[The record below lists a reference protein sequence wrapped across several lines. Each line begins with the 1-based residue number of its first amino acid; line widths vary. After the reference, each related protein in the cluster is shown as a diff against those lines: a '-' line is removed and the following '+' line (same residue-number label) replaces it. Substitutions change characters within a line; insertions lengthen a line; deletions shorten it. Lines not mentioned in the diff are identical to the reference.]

1 MFIIYYL
8 LFYKMT
14 TNITNYNLLT
24 INSLTNKTDPL
35 SNITVNNSIK
45 IPKSENNTNNKSGN
59 SNAGIYIKDINSTGV
74 GTFYRL
80 YVNSNLTVTPSIYF
94 NNNELIDYGNLLGN
108 LEDILQYYPLE
119 TSNIIVQGGY
129 INFYNGSIP
138 NSNQGSTGVGLRYS
152 NNNTVQFRNYDT
164 DWIDLVDITRHDQ
177 FSELIDV
184 DVTDP
189 TKPLLNNQYIT
200 YRSSDAK
207 FVNTN
212 LAIVNDTS
220 PELGGNLNV
229 GNNLLKFSNTISRL
243 VYNSDPSTD
252 EGIIE
257 HTLLALKNNTSTTGG
272 YNYLEIANS
281 VQDYNTSIIAK
292 STIGGNDVGI
302 TIQTLGAGNI
312 ELNASNG
319 GVYTNSDTLVI
330 GGYVRNSIFRTSSRD
345 TPYLPSTPYPVPLTN
360 DTILFDFGTS
370 AQAGTYFANI
380 GEGLD
385 GQKLNLV
392 FNNKSS
398 NVISVIADFST
409 NGIILGTGYGK
420 GLIFDTIGQSST
432 LIYLGE
438 GINSWQLLNTG
449 SGVF

>member
-1 MFIIYYL
+1 
-8 LFYKMT
+8 MT

-24 INSLTNKTDPL
+24 INSLTSKTDPL

-45 IPKSENNTNNKSGN
+45 IPKSENNTTNKSGN
-59 SNAGIYIKDINSTGV
+59 INAGLYIKDIDSKGL
-74 GTFYRL
+74 GDFYRL
-80 YVNSNLTVTPSIYF
+80 HVNSNLTVTPSLYF

-129 INFYNGSIP
+129 INFYNGTIP

-152 NNNTVQFRNYDT
+152 SNNTVQFRNADT
-164 DWIDLVDITRHDQ
+164 GWIDLVDITKHDQ
-177 FSELIDV
+177 FSELV
-184 DVTDP
+184 DVKVNDP
-189 TKPLLNNQYIT
+189 AKPLQNNQYIT
-200 YRSSDAK
+200 YRSSDSK

-212 LAIVNDTS
+212 LAIINDTE
-220 PELGGNLNV
+220 PTLGGDLNV
-229 GNNLLKFSNTISRL
+229 GNKLLRFSNNTNRF
-243 VYNSDPSTD
+243 VYNSGF
-252 EGIIE
+252 GIADN
-257 HTLLALKNNTSTTGG
+257 TLLALKNNTTSSND
-272 YNYLEIANS
+272 YNYLEINNS
-281 VQDYNTSIIAK
+281 KEDNNTSILAK
-292 STIGGNDVGI
+292 SNILSNNVGI
-302 TIQTLGAGNI
+302 TIQTFGTGNI

-319 GVYTNSDTLVI
+319 DIYTNSDILVI

-420 GLIFDTIGQSST
+420 GLIFNTIGQSST

-449 SGVF
+449 SAVF

>member
-1 MFIIYYL
+1 
-8 LFYKMT
+8 MT

-24 INSLTNKTDPL
+24 INSLTSKTDPL

-45 IPKSENNTNNKSGN
+45 IPKSENNTNNKNGN
-59 SNAGIYIKDINSTGV
+59 SNAGIYIKDINSSGV
-74 GTFYRL
+74 GDFYRL
-80 YVNSNLTVTPSIYF
+80 HVNSNLSVTPSIYF
-94 NNNELIDYGNLLGN
+94 NNNELIDYGNLLNN

-152 NNNTVQFRNYDT
+152 NNNTVQFKNYDT

-184 DVTDP
+184 NVTDP

-200 YRSSDAK
+200 YRSSDSK

-212 LAIVNDTS
+212 LEIVHDTN
-220 PELGGNLNV
+220 PTLGGNLNV
-229 GNNLLKFSNTISRL
+229 GDKLLQFSTAVSRL
-243 VYNSDPSTD
+243 VYNSNSD
-252 EGIIE
+252 EGIIDN
-257 HTLLALKNNTSTTGG
+257 TLLALKNTTSTSNV
-272 YNYLEIANS
+272 YNYLEISNS
-281 VQDYNTSIIAK
+281 DQDYNTAIIAK
-292 STIGGNDVGI
+292 STIGGNNVGI
-302 TIQTLGAGNI
+302 TMQTLGTGNI
-312 ELNASNG
+312 ELNASMG
-319 GVYTNSDTLVI
+319 DVYTNSDSLVI
-330 GGYVRNSIFRTSSRD
+330 GGYVKNSIYRTSSKID
-345 TPYLPSTPYPVPLTN
+345 PVYEPSTPFTVPLTN
-360 DTILFDFGTS
+360 DTVLFDFGTS

-380 GEGLD
+380 GEGTD

-398 NVISVIADFST
+398 NAISVIADFTS

-420 GLIFDTIGQSST
+420 GLLFDTIGQSST

-449 SGVF
+449 SAVF

>member
-1 MFIIYYL
+1 
-8 LFYKMT
+8 MT

-24 INSLTNKTDPL
+24 INSLTSKTDPL

-59 SNAGIYIKDINSTGV
+59 SNAGIYIKDINSSGV
-74 GTFYRL
+74 GDFYRL
-80 YVNSNLTVTPSIYF
+80 HVNSNLTVTHLPSLYF
-94 NNNELIDYGNLLGN
+94 NNNELIDYGNLLSN
-108 LEDILQYYPLE
+108 LEDILQYYTLE

-152 NNNTVQFRNYDT
+152 SNNTVQFRNYDT
-164 DWIDLVDITRHDQ
+164 DWIDLVDITKHDQ

-184 DVTDP
+184 DVHTN
-189 TKPLLNNQYIT
+189 PLLNNQYIT
-200 YRSSDAK
+200 YNSSNSK

-212 LAIVNDTS
+212 LAIINDKKPT
-220 PELGGNLNV
+220 LGGNLNV
-229 GNNLLKFSNTISRL
+229 GDKLLQFSTTTSRL
-243 VYNSDPSTD
+243 VYNSNSD
-252 EGIIE
+252 EGVVDN
-257 HTLLALKNNTSTTGG
+257 TLLSLKNTTDTSNV
-272 YNYLEIANS
+272 YNYLEISNS
-281 VQDYNTSIIAK
+281 DHDYNTSIIAK

-302 TIQTLGAGNI
+302 TIQTLGTGNI

-319 GVYTNSDTLVI
+319 DVYTNSDSLII
-330 GGYVRNSIFRTSSRD
+330 GGYVKNSLYRTSSKID
-345 TPYLPSTPYPVPLTN
+345 PLYLPYTPFTVPLTN

-370 AQAGTYFANI
+370 SQAGTYWANI
-380 GEGLD
+380 GEGTD

-392 FNNKSS
+392 FNNKSL
-398 NVISVIADFST
+398 NAISVIADFTS

-449 SGVF
+449 SAVF

>member
-1 MFIIYYL
+1 
-8 LFYKMT
+8 MT

-24 INSLTNKTDPL
+24 INSLTSKTDPL

-45 IPKSENNTNNKSGN
+45 IPKSENNTTNKSGN
-59 SNAGIYIKDINSTGV
+59 INAGLYIKDIDSKGL
-74 GTFYRL
+74 GDFYRL
-80 YVNSNLTVTPSIYF
+80 HVNSNLTVTPSLYF

-129 INFYNGSIP
+129 INFYNGTIP

-152 NNNTVQFRNYDT
+152 SNNTVQFRNADT
-164 DWIDLVDITRHDQ
+164 GWIDLVDITKHDQ
-177 FSELIDV
+177 FSELV
-184 DVTDP
+184 DVKVNDP
-189 TKPLLNNQYIT
+189 AKPLQNNQYIT
-200 YRSSDAK
+200 YRSSDSK

-212 LAIVNDTS
+212 LAIINDTE
-220 PELGGNLNV
+220 PTLGGDLNV
-229 GNNLLKFSNTISRL
+229 GNKLLRFSNNTNRF
-243 VYNSDPSTD
+243 VYNSGF
-252 EGIIE
+252 GIADN
-257 HTLLALKNNTSTTGG
+257 TLLALKNNTTSSND
-272 YNYLEIANS
+272 YNYLEINNS
-281 VQDYNTSIIAK
+281 KEDNNTSILAK
-292 STIGGNDVGI
+292 SNILSNNVGI
-302 TIQTLGAGNI
+302 TIQTFGTGNI

-319 GVYTNSDTLVI
+319 DIYTNSDILVI

-420 GLIFDTIGQSST
+420 GLIFNTIGQSST

-438 GINSWQLLNTG
+438 DINSWQLLNTG
-449 SGVF
+449 TAVF

>member
-1 MFIIYYL
+1 
-8 LFYKMT
+8 MT

-24 INSLTNKTDPL
+24 INSLTSKTDPL

-45 IPKSENNTNNKSGN
+45 IPKSENNTTNKSGN
-59 SNAGIYIKDINSTGV
+59 INAGLYIKDIDSKGL
-74 GTFYRL
+74 GDFYRL
-80 YVNSNLTVTPSIYF
+80 HVNSNLTVTPSLYF

-129 INFYNGSIP
+129 INFYNGTIP

-152 NNNTVQFRNYDT
+152 SNNTVQFRNADT
-164 DWIDLVDITRHDQ
+164 GWIDLVDITKHDQ
-177 FSELIDV
+177 FSELV
-184 DVTDP
+184 DVKVNDP
-189 TKPLLNNQYIT
+189 AKPLQNNQYIT
-200 YRSSDAK
+200 YRSSDSK

-212 LAIVNDTS
+212 LAIINDTE
-220 PELGGNLNV
+220 PTLGGDLNV
-229 GNNLLKFSNTISRL
+229 GNKLLRFSNNTNRF
-243 VYNSDPSTD
+243 VYNSGF
-252 EGIIE
+252 GIADN
-257 HTLLALKNNTSTTGG
+257 TLLALKNNTTSSND
-272 YNYLEIANS
+272 YNYLEINNS
-281 VQDYNTSIIAK
+281 KEDNNTSILAK
-292 STIGGNDVGI
+292 SNILSNNVGI
-302 TIQTLGAGNI
+302 TIQTFGTGNI

-319 GVYTNSDTLVI
+319 DIYTNSDILVI